1 MSLERFIEA
10 QESMDEIALKEIQN
24 GRKESHWMW
33 FIFPQL
39 KGLGF
44 SSMSQHF
51 AISDINEA
59 KEYLEHPILGE
70 RLRQITKV
78 ALENKN
84 KTANELFGSP
94 DHMKFRSSMTLFYL
108 ASGEQIFL
116 DAINVFFGGIKDQ
129 LTIKLL

>member
-10 QESMDEIALKEIQN
+10 QEMMYEIALKEIKN
-24 GRKESHWMW
+24 GRKKSHWMW

-44 SSMSQHF
+44 SSMAQRF
-51 AISDINEA
+51 AISDVNEA
-59 KEYLEHPILGE
+59 KEYIEHPILGE
-70 RLRQITKV
+70 RLREITKA

-84 KTANELFGSP
+84 KTAYEIFGSP

-116 DAINVFFGGIKDQ
+116 EAINVFFDGIKDQ
-129 LTIKLL
+129 LTINLL

>member
-10 QESMDEIALKEIQN
+10 QERMYEIAIKEIQN